1 MRQIYTSPRVENVDR
16 VVAMLAEE
24 AAWSMPPLPAWFAG
38 REAITAFL
46 AHGPL
51 SGAWRWRHVPVRA
64 SGQAASAAYVWMEA
78 ERAYLPFAL
87 DVLTF
92 DVSRPPRIAAITSF
106 IVRATG
112 SDDPRYYER
121 YPEQPLDAERAEAIF
136 GRLGLPDRL
145 T

>member
-1 MRQIYTSPRVENVDR
+1 M
-16 VVAMLAEE
+16 
-24 AAWSMPPLPAWFAG
+24 
-38 REAITAFL
+38 
-46 AHGPL
+46 
-51 SGAWRWRHVPVRA
+51 PVRA

-87 DVLTF
+87 DVLTLEGS
-92 DVSRPPRIAAITSF
+92 DRPQVAAITSF

-145 T
+145 AGEPISHGTTKPST